1 MKATNLRGLCQKNR
15 DCEDSA
21 SHFLRRWEALM
32 RQIDKGFVFKI
43 LRLFAAGPE
52 AGTAL

>member
-1 MKATNLRGLCQKNR
+1 
-15 DCEDSA
+15 
-21 SHFLRRWEALM
+21 LRRWAALK
-32 RQIDKGFVFKI
+32 RQTEKGFVFKI